1 MKIYIDNYK
10 PIQLLAIL
18 SSLEKY
24 FHSNEEFIEIISE
37 TGQFHILKDKIYHVF
52 TNDLPIINKKMGDFN
67 LILDKS
73 TCSFISTTNIPNS
86 HISNSISRNKYSLKE
101 KNPFFFLVVEGY
113 KGDQTT
119 HFIPSNFY
127 FEFNEE
133 KIDLENCIED
143 LNEFLFILNKY

>member
-10 PIQLLAIL
+10 PIKLLSIL
-18 SSLEKY
+18 PTLEKY
-24 FHSNEEFIEIISE
+24 LYCNEEYIEINSE
-37 TGQFHILKDKIYHVF
+37 TGEYHIFKEKIYQVF
-52 TNDLPIINKKMGDFN
+52 SNDIPIINKKIGNFN

-73 TCSFISTTNIPNS
+73 TCSFHSTTHIPNS
-86 HISNSISRNKYSLKE
+86 HISNLINRNKYSLDK
-101 KNPFFFLVVEGY
+101 KNPFFFLIIEAY

-133 KIDLENCIED
+133 KIEFDNCID
-143 LNEFLFILNKY
+143 NLNEFLFILN